1 VRIRREM
8 KGQRQRERERGRERG
23 SWPITTAS
31 PFPLPVGP
39 YGQSSH
45 TVPLFVRCLGLGR

>member
-1 VRIRREM
+1 VRHQTRDE
-8 KGQRQRERERGRERG
+8 GTETERERGRERG